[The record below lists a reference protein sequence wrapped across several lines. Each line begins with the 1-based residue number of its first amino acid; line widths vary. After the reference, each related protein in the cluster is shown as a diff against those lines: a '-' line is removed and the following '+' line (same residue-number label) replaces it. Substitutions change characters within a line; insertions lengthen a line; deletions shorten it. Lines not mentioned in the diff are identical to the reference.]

1 MATEDSLVPPPE
13 SRIAEVATGLTAV
26 GLRPKRVEDRGHTSL
41 EAAVP
46 RTFPDASWPRLLA
59 LLGKADWFGLADS
72 SARGRS
78 LWAAFHNST
87 PAPNDTAAADARD
100 QP

>member
-1 MATEDSLVPPPE
+1 MPPPE
-13 SRIAEVATGLTAV
+13 SRIAEVSTGLTAV
-26 GLRPKRVEDRGHTSL
+26 GLRPKRVEHRGHTSL

-46 RTFPDASWPRLLA
+46 RSFPDASWPRLLA
-59 LLGKADWFGLADS
+59 LLAKADWFGLVDS

-78 LWAAFHNST
+78 LWAAFHSSA
-87 PAPNDTAAADARD
+87 PAASDTAAESARD

>member
-1 MATEDSLVPPPE
+1 VATEDSLVPPPE

-26 GLRPKRVEDRGHTSL
+26 GLRPKRIEYRDHTSV

-46 RTFPDASWPRLLA
+46 RSFPDASWPQVLA
-59 LLGKADWFGLADS
+59 LLAEADWFGLADS

-78 LWAAFHNST
+78 LWAAFHNSA
-87 PAPNDTAAADARD
+87 PAASTTAEGAND

>member
-1 MATEDSLVPPPE
+1 VATEDSLVPPPE
-13 SRIAEVATGLTAV
+13 SRIAEVAEGLAAV
-26 GLRPKRVEDRGHTSL
+26 GLRPKRIEYRGHTSL

-46 RTFPDASWPRLLA
+46 RSFPNASWPRVLA
-59 LLGKADWFGLADS
+59 LLAEADWFGLADG

-78 LWAAFHNST
+78 LWAAFNNSA
-87 PAPNDTAAADARD
+87 PAPDDTADAARD